1 MNNPPISKPFISII
15 LPAIRQD
22 RWDDLYDSVLL
33 ACKKYSFELIFCG
46 PLPLTEKLQSLVD
59 VKYAKDLG
67 SPTRAS
73 NIACSL
79 AEGLLITWIADDCLM
94 IEDSIDNNIDLLL
107 SMGDNKRNVVIQKY
121 FEAGNITKNE
131 YLIINNSRNGSPYFN
146 NSWVG
151 FNNPIMYRQYYE
163 SLGGLDAYFDACPTA
178 HNDLAIRAQ
187 AQGAIVK
194 ISEFPFLNCG
204 WMEGGTGDHKAIYL
218 SQEQVDEPKFRHKYH
233 NPAWNLN
240 ELNIPIDNWKNA
252 ETVWSVR
259 FKNGIPKTYQNILDE
274 NESAS
279 L

>member
-1 MNNPPISKPFISII
+1 MNDFSKPFISII

-33 ACKKYSFELIFCG
+33 ACGKYTFELIFCG
-46 PLPLTEKLQSLVD
+46 PLPLTEKLQAIPN

-94 IEDSIDNNIDLLL
+94 IEDSIDKNIDLLL
-107 SMGDNKRNVVIQKY
+107 SMGDDIKNVVIQKY
-121 FEAGNITKNE
+121 YEAGNITKDE
-131 YLIINNSRNGSPYFN
+131 YLVINNSRNFSPYFS

-151 FNNPIMYRQYYE
+151 FNNPIMYRKYYE
-163 SLGGLDAYFDACPTA
+163 LLGGLDAYFDACPTA
-178 HNDLAIRAQ
+178 HNDLAVRAQ

-194 ISEFPFLNCG
+194 ISQFPFLNCG

-218 SQEQVDEPKFRHKYH
+218 SQEQVDEPKFRQRYH
-233 NPAWNLN
+233 NPQWIYSD
-240 ELNIPIDNWKNA
+240 LNIPIDNWKLSQSIWN
-252 ETVWSVR
+252 VR
-259 FKNGIPKTYQNILDE
+259 FKNGVPKTYQSILDE
-274 NESAS
+274 NELAS